1 MSGFCRTKHHT
12 HVRHTST
19 EVWNT
24 TLIKKFLLLTTMT
37 YYDQNFIQFFTTMS
51 PPRPVKKN
59 THGFI
64 RFSLFFALKTAG
76 FFLPRQDTLK
86 LSRYNIIRYNDHM
99 FNGYKTPSGISRCT
113 LSVYVLDAVEQK
125 PREKHRKTICSFQ
138 YEEEKKPYKTVY
150 FFNRTL
156 RLLI

>member
-19 EVWNT
+19 EVWKT

-37 YYDQNFIQFFTTMS
+37 HHDQNFIQFFTTMS
-51 PPRPVKKN
+51 PQRPVKKN

-86 LSRYNIIRYNDHM
+86 LSRYNIIRYNDHV
-99 FNGYKTPSGISRCT
+99 FLTVT
-113 LSVYVLDAVEQK
+113 
-125 PREKHRKTICSFQ
+125 KHRPVFPGVLHPCTFLTRWNKNHVKNT
-138 YEEEKKPYKTVY
+138 EKLSAV
-150 FFNRTL
+150 FNTTKRKKRIRPCTFL
-156 RLLI
+156 TGR